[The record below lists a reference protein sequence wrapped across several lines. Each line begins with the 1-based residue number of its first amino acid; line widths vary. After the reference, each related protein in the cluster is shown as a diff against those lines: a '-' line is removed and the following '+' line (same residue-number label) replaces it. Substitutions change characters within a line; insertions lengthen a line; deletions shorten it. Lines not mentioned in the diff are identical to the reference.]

1 MQMRRVVVTGV
12 GTINALGH
20 NVEETWRKA
29 LAGESGVG
37 PITLFDASDLRVQI
51 ACEVKNF
58 NPLDYLPKRLAR
70 RYSRFEHFALVAAK
84 EALRNA
90 QLDPAKEDPTR
101 VAVIIASA
109 IGGIDVIEA
118 ATIAFYSK
126 QSRLLG
132 PFIIPQLMPNG
143 ASGVVSIELGLQGP
157 ALSVA
162 SACATGT
169 DSLGLAWQLLRS
181 GAVDVVL
188 AGASDATICKIAMAA
203 FERAGAMAARKPP
216 DFEAPLPFDAR
227 RDGFVMGEGAAVL
240 VLETEEHA
248 RQRGARILAEF
259 AGYGS
264 TADAFHITAP
274 REDGSGAARAMRLAL
289 ESAGMSPEDIDY
301 INAHGTGTRLNDVME
316 TRAIKAVFGPR
327 AYRVPVSST
336 KSMTGHMMGATG
348 ALEAIFSVL
357 AIRHNVVPPTIHLRE
372 PDPECDLDY
381 VPNEARE
388 HRVRAAMSNSFGFGG
403 HNAVVVFREY
413 GA

>member
-1 MQMRRVVVTGV
+1 MAPRVVVTGL
-12 GTINALGH
+12 GTINPLGH
-20 NVEETWRKA
+20 DVAQTWENI
-29 LAGESGVG
+29 LQGQSGVG
-37 PITLFDASDLRVQI
+37 PVTLFDAHEMSIQI
-51 ACEVKNF
+51 PAEVKDF
-58 NPLDYLPKRLAR
+58 NPKAYLHPKLVR
-70 RYSRFEHFALVAAK
+70 RTSRFEQFGLIAAQQAVAHAG
-84 EALRNA
+84 
-90 QLDPAKEDPTR
+90 LDLEQEDPRR
-101 VAVIIASA
+101 VGVVISSAV
-109 IGGIDVIEA
+109 GGIDVIERSTLVA
-118 ATIAFYSK
+118 YN
-126 QSRLLG
+126 QG
-132 PFIIPQLMPNG
+132 PRRVTPFVIPMLMPNG
-143 ASGVVSIELGLQGP
+143 ASGVVSIELGPQGP

-203 FERAGAMAARKPP
+203 FERAGATAARKPP